1 MATIILFAPLIG
13 AIICGFGWRL
23 IGEKAGQVIT
33 TALVFLAAA
42 LSWQIFLTFDGETQR
57 IVIMRWIE
65 SGTMGSEW
73 AIRLD
78 RLTAIMLVVVNSVSA
93 LVHLYS
99 FGYMAHDDNWHEGEH
114 YKARFFAYLSFF
126 TFSMLM
132 LVTSDNLVQMFFGWE
147 GVGVASYLLI
157 GFYYRKASANAA
169 AMKAFIVNRVGDFG
183 FALGIFALFYLT
195 DSIRFDDV
203 FAAAPALAETNLTF
217 LWGEW
222 NAANLVGVLLF
233 IGAMGK
239 SAQLFLHTWLPDAM
253 EGPTPVSALIH
264 AATMVTAGV
273 FLVCRMSP
281 VYEYAPQ
288 ALAFITILGACTA
301 FVAAT
306 IGLVQNDIKR
316 VIAYSTM
323 SQLGYMFVAAGV
335 GVYSVAMFHLF
346 THAFF
351 KAMLFLGAGSVIHA
365 THHEQDMRNYGG
377 LRKKIPLTFYAMLIG
392 TLAITGVGI
401 PLTHYGFAGF
411 LSKDAVIESAW
422 VGSGFA
428 FWLLVV
434 AACFTSFYSWRLMFL
449 TFFGESRAHGHDAHG
464 HGHAAHGHDD
474 HGHGHHE
481 PHESPMVML
490 IPLGVLALGAI
501 FSGMLWYKVF
511 FGEET
516 AVRDWF
522 GMEQVAHGEAHGETA
537 AAEHGTEAA
546 PAETATTEAAPT
558 ETATTEA
565 APAEGTAVA
574 TEAAPAE
581 GTTAATEAA
590 PAEGTTVAT
599 EAALAEPEASPGDA
613 EGHAVGVAPKGA
625 LVMLPFTPE
634 EQAVVDT
641 RLDADKAAKSEHQP
655 TTIIN
660 AAHLVPTWVKV
671 SPFIAMLIG
680 FAVAWL
686 FYIRDPSLPRRL
698 AQQQRPLYLFLL
710 NKWYFDELY
719 DVIFVRPAKW
729 LGGFLWKKGDGNV
742 IDGSINGVAMG
753 IIPFFTRLAGRA
765 QSGYLFHYA
774 FAMVLGI
781 VALVTWMTLFGGAK

>member
-1 MATIILFAPLIG
+1 MATIILLAPLVG
-13 AIICGFGWRL
+13 ALICGFGWRF
-23 IGEKAGQVIT
+23 IGEKAAQVFT
-33 TALVFLAAA
+33 TSMIFLAAF
-42 LSWQIFLTFDGETQR
+42 LSWIIFLGFDGETQH
-57 IVIMRWIE
+57 IVLLRWIE
-65 SGTMGSEW
+65 SGALSTDWG
-73 AIRLD
+73 IRLD

-99 FGYMAHDDNWHEGEH
+99 FGYMAHDDNWHEGEN

-126 TFSMLM
+126 TFAMLT

-157 GFYYRKASANAA
+157 GFYYRKPSANAA
-169 AMKAFIVNRVGDFG
+169 AMKAFVVNRVGDFG

-195 DSIRFDDV
+195 DSIRLDDV
-203 FAAAPALAETNLTF
+203 FAAAPMLAETNLSF
-217 LWGEW
+217 LWTEW
-222 NAANLVGVLLF
+222 NAANLIGVLLF

-239 SAQLFLHTWLPDAM
+239 SAQLGLHTWLPDAM

-281 VYEYAPQ
+281 LYEYAPD
-288 ALAFITILGACTA
+288 AKTMIVVLGATTA
-301 FVAAT
+301 FFAAT
-306 IGLVQNDIKR
+306 VGLVQNDIKR
-316 VIAYSTM
+316 VIAYSTC

-377 LRKKIPLTFYAMLIG
+377 LRKKIPVTFWAMMIG

-401 PLTHYGFAGF
+401 PLTHFGFAGF

-422 VGSGFA
+422 VGSQYA

-449 TFFGESRAHGHDAHG
+449 TFYGESRAHGHVHGHDAHG
-464 HGHAAHGHDD
+464 HDDHGHGD

-501 FSGMLWYKVF
+501 FSGMLWYNVF
-511 FGEET
+511 FGDE
-516 AVRDWF
+516 AKMRSWF
-522 GMEQVAHGEAHGETA
+522 GMEAAVEHA
-537 AAEHGTEAA
+537 AAEGEH
-546 PAETATTEAAPT
+546 
-558 ETATTEA
+558 A
-565 APAEGTAVA
+565 APAEGEGHAAPAA
-574 TEAAPAE
+574 TEDHAAATATEGHAAPAATDAHAAPAE
-581 GTTAATEAA
+581 AHAAA
-590 PAEGTTVAT
+590 
-599 EAALAEPEASPGDA
+599 
-613 EGHAVGVAPKGA
+613 VAPKGA
-625 LVMLPFTPE
+625 IYLG
-634 EQAVVDT
+634 
-641 RLDADKAAKSEHQP
+641 ADNHM
-655 TTIIN
+655 IH
-660 AAHLVPTWVKV
+660 AAHEAPTWVKV

-680 FAVAWL
+680 FFTAWV
-686 FYIRDPSLPRRL
+686 FYIKNPQLPKRL
-698 AQQQRPLYLFLL
+698 AAAQRPLYEFLL

-719 DVIFVRPAKW
+719 NAVFVGPARW
-729 LGGFLWKKGDGNV
+729 LGNFLWKKGDGKV
-742 IDGSINGVAMG
+742 IDGTLNGVAMG
-753 IIPFFTRLAGRA
+753 LIPAVTRAINRM
-765 QSGYLFHYA
+765 QSGYIFHYA

-781 VALVTWMTLFGGAK
+781 AALITWMSLSGGAH